1 MKNEI
6 DWMRDMDCLQAFA
19 EKYEALFDNFIEEY
33 QIDLELARADK
44 LNEIER
50 DELE

>member
-1 MKNEI
+1 MDEK

-19 EKYEALFDNFIEEY
+19 EKYEALFENFIEEY
-33 QIDLELARADK
+33 QIDLELARADRSND
-44 LNEIER
+44 LER